1 MGVEYRLLKL
11 HVAESYDLGK
21 ARTPGRRGLLGRVD
35 ASPHREAWNVAQDGD
50 DCVAVRLDERW
61 PDAES
66 LAQTIMKAFDAASD
80 QAQARAIATDL
91 LRWAGS
97 DEVVLVTDGLDGPAI
112 ACREG
117 ASVGHWT
124 STGSAYVIN
133 RGVQDDAGERS

>member
-21 ARTPGRRGLLGRVD
+21 ARTPGRRGLLGRVE

-66 LAQTIMKAFDAASD
+66 LARTIMKAFDAASD
-80 QAQARAIATDL
+80 QTQARAIAVDL

-97 DEVVLVTDGLDGPAI
+97 DEIVLVTDGLDGAAI
-112 ACREG
+112 ARREG
-117 ASVGHWT
+117 ATVGRWAE
-124 STGSAYVIN
+124 TGSAYVIN
-133 RGVQDDAGERS
+133 RGVRDDAGERS